1 MSSRNLVLA
10 LAVIAAVVAIGLLAG
25 VAMWP
30 LISFYW
36 MVLTVKNVIDYT
48 ESGEGRNGKRGVEKR
63 SDDGKTEGL
72 H

>member
-1 MSSRNLVLA
+1 MSSRNLVLV

-36 MVLTVKNVIDYT
+36 MVLTVKDVVDYT
-48 ESGEGRNGKRGVEKR
+48 SMKEKKGEEKH
-63 SDDGKTEGL
+63 G
-72 H
+72 